1 MFLHKPSNQKPLIV
15 VASNDDTIR
24 ELIAKVLTHNG
35 YDILEAST
43 SRKVMETFK
52 KFKPDLLILGT
63 ILADLDG
70 FETCR
75 LLKQQ
80 FGDNVP
86 VILLTMPEDDE
97 SKEKGLQSGC
107 NEFLTLPINSAE
119 LLTRVNNLLKIS
131 RLSRQLSLQMESP
144 EKTYSTMIEKIEDEY
159 EKKEFKILIIEDSPF
174 NQLLL
179 KTYLKKDNYN
189 ISTVSEG
196 GKALEMLVT
205 QSFDLVL
212 LDIYLPD
219 INGIEV
225 LKRIRKLDKTKY
237 TPVILITASDDPD
250 TKIKGIEA
258 GANDYL
264 IKPISRHELKARVK
278 SLLKSHQLQ
287 NYLFTNYAQVVEKA
301 IKDGMTGLYNNS
313 YLKQFLAAEIEYSIK
328 MNKPLSL
335 LMMDLDDFKDYN
347 DTNGHPIGD
356 KALQEVASIILKNI
370 RNSDLP
376 ARYGGEEFAVVLP
389 GTSSQEAVKVAQR
402 IRQEIEAHVFEHQDK
417 TKRKNLTI
425 SIGVAQLSKEMD
437 VMSFLQRADSALY
450 QAKRKGKNT
459 VVRI

>member
-189 ISTVSEG
+189 ISTASEG